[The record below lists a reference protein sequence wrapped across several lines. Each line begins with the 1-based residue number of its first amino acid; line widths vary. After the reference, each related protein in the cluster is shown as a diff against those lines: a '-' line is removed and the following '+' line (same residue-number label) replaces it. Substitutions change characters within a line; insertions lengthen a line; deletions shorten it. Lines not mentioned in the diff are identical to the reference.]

1 MARCTGAILQLSS
14 TVNPLP
20 SLHLTFTKFTFMDEV
35 AAGTPRVLREC
46 ASMLST
52 PNHERYIDTP
62 DYSKYSTH
70 PDIQYFRSVKAKN
83 HYQYHRLKRT
93 SKPIR
98 ERIYA
103 AASKFDPY
111 SRPQL
116 LHRLASYTAL
126 NWSLPESALALK
138 LWEVSELKCAQ
149 NGWRCVSIRNSNLKN
164 HLVCDVCHHQ
174 LILRYNEVHDSI
186 FDFDAEEVAQL
197 NVNLARSYLKQIT
210 TKAHGTACPWQ
221 SLETP
226 LQGVY
231 YMRPFLKNTNETLL
245 AEYRKALS
253 GLVRHW
259 RVLEL
264 QISLP
269 SLSQNHIEDTVVQ
282 ISTEILLA
290 GENEDKENLASLAA
304 AAPLWVFTI
313 AQLGWELRSQKF
325 ASQTV
330 YLMVCTGCNA
340 RWVLN
345 DIRQNSSNQEP
356 QLSPSNILTPCEHRA
371 IVEEDDEFDPWD
383 HKSWCCRKQDSAHLA
398 ELLRRGLKRQAEES
412 TQLRKSARTETGIDI
427 KQ

>member
-1 MARCTGAILQLSS
+1 ME
-14 TVNPLP
+14 
-20 SLHLTFTKFTFMDEV
+20 DV

-46 ASMLST
+46 ASLLST
-52 PNHERYIDTP
+52 PTHNTYIDTP
-62 DYSKYSTH
+62 DYTKYSTH

-83 HYQYHRLKRT
+83 HFQYHRLKRA
-93 SKPIR
+93 SRPIR

-116 LHRLASYTAL
+116 LQRLASYTAL
-126 NWSLPESALALK
+126 NWSLPESAWGSEK
-138 LWEVSELKCAQ
+138 WPVSELKCAQ

-174 LILRYNEVHDSI
+174 LILRYNDAHDSVFN
-186 FDFDAEEVAQL
+186 FDPEEVAQL
-197 NVNLARSYLKQIT
+197 NENLARSYLEHIA
-210 TKAHGTACPWQ
+210 TKAHGTACPW
-221 SLETP
+221 STLETP

-245 AEYRKALS
+245 AEYRRALG

-259 RVLEL
+259 RVLQP
-264 QISLP
+264 QISVPL
-269 SLSQNHIEDTVVQ
+269 SSQNHIDDSIVH

-304 AAPLWVFTI
+304 SVPHWVFTV

-345 DIRQNSSNQEP
+345 SFCQNPTSNSEP
-356 QLSPSNILTPCEHRA
+356 QLSPSNVLTPCEHRA
-371 IVEEDDEFDPWD
+371 TVEEDEEFDPWD
-383 HKSWCCRKQDSAHLA
+383 HKSWCCRIQDSAHLA
-398 ELLRRGLKRQAEES
+398 DLLRRGLKRQAEDSAES
-412 TQLRKSARTETGIDI
+412 RKAARTGI
-427 KQ
+427 